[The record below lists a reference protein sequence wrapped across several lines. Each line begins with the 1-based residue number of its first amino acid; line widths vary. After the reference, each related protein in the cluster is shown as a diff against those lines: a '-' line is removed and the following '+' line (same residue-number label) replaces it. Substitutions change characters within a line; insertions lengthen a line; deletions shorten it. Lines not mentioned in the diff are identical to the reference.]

1 MHKIKKDDMVKIIA
15 GKDKDK
21 LVSSERRHQE
31 ERSCR

>member
-21 LVSSERRHQE
+21 TARRTKLLLKAATW
-31 ERSCR
+31 